1 MNEIGID
8 EIVQLYDSFTE
19 IVRQLSLSPEDQI
32 QKLKGT
38 VVPDEIASDFSVI
51 GMPYAEKLFRGGWI
65 TVEQFRFAKN
75 IEKKLED
82 MTKKQELWNNN
93 ALSTAKEW
101 ADCRKLAMK
110 LLQTLET

>member
-1 MNEIGID
+1 MNEISID
-8 EIVQLYDSFTE
+8 EMVQWYDSFTE
-19 IVRQLSLSPEDQI
+19 IVRQLSLSAEDQI

-38 VVPDEIASDFSVI
+38 VVSDEIASDFSDV

-65 TVEQFRFAKN
+65 TEEQFRLAQN
-75 IEKKLED
+75 IKKKLED

-101 ADCRKLAMK
+101 ADCRKLGMN
-110 LLQTLET
+110 LLQTLEV

>member
-1 MNEIGID
+1 MNEISID
-8 EIVQLYDSFTE
+8 EMVQWYDSFTE
-19 IVRQLSLSPEDQI
+19 IVRQLSLSADDQI

-38 VVPDEIASDFSVI
+38 VVSDEIASDFSDV

-65 TVEQFRFAKN
+65 TEEQFRLAQN
-75 IEKKLED
+75 IKKKLED

-101 ADCRKLAMK
+101 ADCRKLGMK
-110 LLQTLET
+110 LLQTLEV